1 MNVDEVGVV
10 ERFDARFENLS
21 RDEFANFGG
30 DGGGSGEN
38 EDGGS
43 EDARDEAA
51 GAAVMHA
58 EGVGTEEDDG
68 FEDDGGF
75 EDEVP

>member
-10 ERFDARFENLS
+10 EGFNAGFE
-21 RDEFANFGG
+21 NFGG
-30 DGGGSGEN
+30 DELTNFSSDRGRGSED

-43 EDARDEAA
+43 EDACYEAA

-58 EGVGTEEDDG
+58 EGVGAEEDDR
-68 FEDDGGF
+68 FENDRGF